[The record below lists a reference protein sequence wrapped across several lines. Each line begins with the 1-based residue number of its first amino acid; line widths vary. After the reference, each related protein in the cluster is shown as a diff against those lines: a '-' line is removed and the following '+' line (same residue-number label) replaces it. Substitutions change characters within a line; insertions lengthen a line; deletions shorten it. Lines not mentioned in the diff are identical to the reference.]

1 MHHPIL
7 SIRSTPSRIGLV
19 LTLAVVS
26 VLGTWL
32 HSNADESLPSSLPDF
47 PSIVRAHSERLAMIE
62 SDKGAN
68 NLFVSTIGP
77 ALQMD
82 DAVRT
87 LKTNPLSAKL
97 ARELLAQDLSAAAL
111 RFMSNLAAWHL
122 ASTIRHAVSD
132 QQLAIVAERLSQP
145 SQVRAWLDQQK
156 QAPWHGALNQLIAVI
171 DSPEWAE
178 GSRDGS
184 TSALSITVLERAG
197 HMEAEA
203 LQASYR
209 EWDRIR
215 NWKDRVRD
223 FRGKTRLCG
232 TWQWTI
238 HNHQQHHQEQKL
250 TLLFPP
256 PGVPH
261 NTLRELAE
269 AIVLGDNVYLRWEFN
284 GRTQEDSLQFSNE
297 GRRLE
302 GTFVNSEGGWGSV
315 SGKRT
320 ADCMP

>member
-1 MHHPIL
+1 MHRHIL
-7 SIRSTPSRIGLV
+7 SIRSTPSRISLV
-19 LTLAVVS
+19 LTLAVFS
-26 VLGTWL
+26 ILGTWL

-62 SDKGAN
+62 SDKEAN
-68 NLFVSTIGP
+68 NLFVSAIGP

-97 ARELLAQDLSAAAL
+97 VRELLASDLSAAAL
-111 RFMSNLAAWHL
+111 RLMSNLAAWHL
-122 ASTIRHAVSD
+122 ASTIRHTVRD

-145 SQVRAWLDQQK
+145 SQARTWLDQQK
-156 QAPWHGALNQLIAVI
+156 QAPWHDALNQLIAVI

-184 TSALSITVLERAG
+184 TSALSITVLERATQ
-197 HMEAEA
+197 MEAEA

-250 TLLFPP
+250 SLLFPP

>member
-26 VLGTWL
+26 ILGTWL
-32 HSNADESLPSSLPDF
+32 HSNAEESLPSSLPDF

-62 SDKGAN
+62 SDKEAN
-68 NLFVSTIGP
+68 TLFVSAIGP
-77 ALQMD
+77 ALHMD

-111 RFMSNLAAWHL
+111 RLMSNLAAWHL

-132 QQLAIVAERLSQP
+132 QQLAIVTQQLSQP
-145 SQVRAWLDQQK
+145 SQARAWLDQQK
-156 QAPWHGALNQLIAVI
+156 QAPWHDALNQLIAVI
-171 DSPEWAE
+171 DSPEWVE

-184 TSALSITVLERAG
+184 TSALSITLLDRAG

-215 NWKDRVRD
+215 SWKDRVRD

-250 TLLFPP
+250 SLLFPP

-261 NTLRELAE
+261 STLRELAE

>member
-1 MHHPIL
+1 MHRHIL

-19 LTLAVVS
+19 LTLALVS
-26 VLGTWL
+26 ILGTWL

-47 PSIVRAHSERLAMIE
+47 PSIVRAHSDQLAKIE
-62 SDKGAN
+62 SDKEAN
-68 NLFVSTIGP
+68 NLFLSAIGP
-77 ALQMD
+77 ALHMN

-87 LKTNPLSAKL
+87 LGGNPVSAKL
-97 ARELLAQDLSAAAL
+97 ARELLAPDLSATAL
-111 RFMSNLAAWHL
+111 RLMSNLAAWRL
-122 ASTIRHAVSD
+122 ASTIRHAVRE
-132 QQLAIVAERLSQP
+132 QQFSIVTQRLSQP
-145 SQVRAWLDQQK
+145 SQARAWLDQQR
-156 QAPWHGALNQLIAVI
+156 QAPWHDALNQLIAVI

-178 GSRDGS
+178 GNRDGS
-184 TSALSITVLERAG
+184 ISALSITVLDRAS

-215 NWKDRVRD
+215 NWKDRVREL
-223 FRGKTRLCG
+223 RGKTRLCG

-238 HNHQQHHQEQKL
+238 HNHQQHHQELKL
-250 TLLFPP
+250 SLLFPP

-269 AIVLGDNVYLRWEFN
+269 TIVLGDNVYLRWEFN

-302 GTFVNSEGGWGSV
+302 GTFVNSEGGWGSI